1 MTTERSD
8 GLKQSSSFADNDWID
23 DDAVFVD
30 ETCLREPRDDA
41 AASDR
46 RSRSPPFSLSK
57 RCIPDFVGHAGGVK
71 GN

>member
-46 RSRSPPFSLSK
+46 RSRSPPLAFRNGAFRISSDT
-57 RCIPDFVGHAGGVK
+57 PEA
-71 GN
+71 